1 MQHDQ
6 KSVREQSSDQDDR
19 VQGPVELDPALFGL
33 VSGGSPRNGWSSST
47 TLLSTSETDSPRNG
61 WQ

>member
-1 MQHDQ
+1 MQPDQ
-6 KSVREQSSDQDDR
+6 KSARELSTEQEDR
-19 VQGPVELDPALFGL
+19 VQGPVEIDPALFGL
-33 VSGGSPRNGWSSST
+33 VSGGSPRNGWSSA

>member
-6 KSVREQSSDQDDR
+6 KSVRELPTEQEDR
-19 VQGPVELDPALFGL
+19 VQGPVELDPALFGQ
-33 VSGGSPRNGWSSST
+33 VSGGSPRNGWST
-47 TLLSTSETDSPRNG
+47 AVTLAAASETDSPRNG

>member
-6 KSVREQSSDQDDR
+6 KSVRELSTEQADR

-33 VSGGSPRNGWSSST
+33 VSGGSPRNGWSSDT
-47 TLLSTSETDSPRNG
+47 ALLSSGETDSPRNG